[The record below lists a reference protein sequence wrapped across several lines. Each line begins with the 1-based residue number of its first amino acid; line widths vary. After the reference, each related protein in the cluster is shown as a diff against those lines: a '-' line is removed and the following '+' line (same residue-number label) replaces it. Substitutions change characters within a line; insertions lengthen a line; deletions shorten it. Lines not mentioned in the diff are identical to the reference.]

1 MQQSFNPYACV
12 GDSIRWE
19 RAGFHLQARIEYDL
33 DSRPEDQGRDPED
46 PQYGEQNAAIC
57 KAWQNVEWLYCGIV
71 VSASYKGV
79 RVADHAASLWGIE
92 CNFPGSDNS
101 YLNEVAAEL
110 ESEALVAA
118 SEALHDLRRRICG
131 A

>member
-1 MQQSFNPYACV
+1 MQQSFNQYACV
-12 GDSIRWE
+12 GDSIQWQ
-19 RAGFHLQARIEYDL
+19 RAGFHLQARIECDL
-33 DSRPEDQGRDPED
+33 DSRPEDQGHDPKD
-46 PQYGEQNAAIC
+46 PQYGEQNTAIC
-57 KAWQNVEWLYCGIV
+57 EAWQNDEWFYCGIV
-71 VSASYKGV
+71 VTASFKGI

-118 SEALHDLRRRICG
+118 SEALQDLRRRICG